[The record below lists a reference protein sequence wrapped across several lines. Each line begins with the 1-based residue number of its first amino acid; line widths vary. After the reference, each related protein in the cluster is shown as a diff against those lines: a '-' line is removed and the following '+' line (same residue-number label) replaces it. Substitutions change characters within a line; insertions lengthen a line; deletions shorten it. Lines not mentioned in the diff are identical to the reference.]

1 MQDRLQ
7 KILAHA
13 GIASRRSAEKM
24 ILEGRVRVNGKVISE
39 MGVKADPEIDV
50 ITLDGKRLRRPG
62 LPVYILL
69 HKPKGVL
76 STRLDPRGR
85 RTVIDLIDARLR
97 DKVYPVGR
105 LDYGSEGLLI
115 LTNDGEFTHFMT
127 RAGGAEKVYRV
138 KVSGTPPEA
147 SLDRLRKGIRLTDT
161 RTAPCAIRVFRT
173 GANSWYEITLLQG
186 RNRQIRRMFEA
197 IGHSVLKLRRT
208 RIGFLED
215 SKLESGVWRH
225 LTDAEVDKFYRRYG
239 NRTTE
244 DPPVKK
250 PGRTSPAR
258 VTKKTRRKTA
268 VGKRS

>member
-13 GIASRRSAEKM
+13 GVASRRNAEKM
-24 ILEGRVRVNGKVISE
+24 IQAGRVRVNGKVISK
-39 MGVKADPEIDV
+39 MGVQADPLTDV
-50 ITLDGKRLRRPG
+50 ITLDGNRLRRPG

-76 STRLDPRGR
+76 STRHDPRGR

-105 LDYGSEGLLI
+105 LDHGSEGLLI

-127 RAGGAEKVYRV
+127 RAGSAEKVYRV
-138 KVSGTPPEA
+138 KVSGTPTDA
-147 SLDRLRKGIRLTDT
+147 ALDRLRKGIRLADT
-161 RTAPCAIRVFRT
+161 RTAPCDIRVFRT
-173 GANSWYEITLLQG
+173 AANSWYEITLLQG

-215 SKLESGVWRH
+215 NKLPSGVWRH
-225 LTDAEVDKFYRRYG
+225 LTETEVDRFYRRYG
-239 NRTTE
+239 DKTAER
-244 DPPVKK
+244 
-250 PGRTSPAR
+250 RPAMKLAAQVAR
-258 VTKKTRRKTA
+258 KTRRKAA

>member
-1 MQDRLQ
+1 MPDRLQ

-13 GIASRRSAEKM
+13 GVASRRNAEKM
-24 ILEGRVRVNGKVISE
+24 ILEGRVRVNGQIVSE
-39 MGVKADPEIDV
+39 MGVQADPLIDV

-76 STRLDPRGR
+76 STRDDTRGR

-97 DKVYPVGR
+97 NKVYPVGR
-105 LDYGSEGLLI
+105 LDYASEGLLI

-138 KVSGTPPEA
+138 KVSGTPTESA
-147 SLDRLRKGIRLTDT
+147 LDRLRKGIRLTDT
-161 RTAPCAIRVFRT
+161 RTAPCDIRIFRI
-173 GANSWYEITLLQG
+173 GANTWYEITLLQG

-225 LTDAEVDKFYRRYG
+225 LTPNEVDKFYSRYG
-239 NRTTE
+239 DKTAER
-244 DPPVKK
+244 K
-250 PGRTSPAR
+250 PAAR
-258 VTKKTRRKTA
+258 AVQKTRRKTA